1 MSSTNKPFEPLDPN
15 SSAADASRRSSSATV
30 LPCDEIAALIPAH
43 SIGATDPEEATVLLG
58 RLHACPDAATELADY
73 GKLAEALLY
82 AAPPRLAP
90 PQLAQR
96 LRAAIGAPRPVVRS
110 NPLLGARGARPAY
123 QPAPSPVASMTEPLA
138 PFSLA
143 PPPKPVRRW
152 SFVNG
157 LVTAVGAFLVVANLA
172 LLIQNQQLHARQEAL
187 EAELMQQNKAL
198 IFLAAEEPQEVIL
211 PAAQE
216 NSTAQAD
223 VLWNNTLGIA
233 VVYVRDFPELPPDQ
247 AYQLWLRKDDQRISP
262 GLFTVETGGMGIF
275 VFPIEQSL
283 DFYDVM
289 GITPEPA
296 GGSPGPTGPPVV
308 RGPV

>member
-1 MSSTNKPFEPLDPN
+1 MSSTNTPFEPLDPN
-15 SSAADASRRSSSATV
+15 SSSVDASRRPLPAAA
-30 LPCDEIAALIPAH
+30 LPCDKVAALIPAH
-43 SIGATDPEEATVLLG
+43 SLGATDPEEAVMVNR
-58 RLHACPDAATELADY
+58 RLNACPDASAELADY
-73 GKLAEALLY
+73 GKLTEALLY
-82 AAPPRLAP
+82 AAPPRQAP

-96 LRAAIGAPRPVVRS
+96 LRAAIGAPRPTVRS
-110 NPLLGARGARPAY
+110 NPLLGARGARAAY
-123 QPAPSPVASMTEPLA
+123 QPAPSPVAPMAEALA
-138 PFSLA
+138 PFNLT

-247 AYQLWLRKDDQRISP
+247 AYQLWLRKDDTRTSP
-262 GLFTVETGGMGIF
+262 GLFTVEPGGMGIF

-283 DFYDVM
+283 DFYDLM

-296 GGSPGPTGPPVV
+296 GGSPGPTGSPVV
-308 RGPV
+308 RGPL